1 MSLWN
6 ILIVLLIIVL
16 ILIFCNV
23 KKKEGMTEIPANI
36 FQTWK
41 TKILPP
47 YMKACVSRLKRQNHE
62 FKHHLYDDDDCR
74 DFIAEHFDST
84 VVNAFDTLIPGAY
97 KADLWR
103 YCVLYI
109 RGGIYLDIK
118 YECHNNFKLVTLLDK
133 PHYVLDRKEYAE
145 PGSVLV
151 YNGFMVSPA
160 KNPVL
165 KKCIE
170 EIIKHVENR
179 EFGYNPLYPT
189 GPGLLG
195 RVLGKN
201 SDIDLIYSSDTKYI
215 MWKRKKILKIYPEYR
230 KEQNIVQ
237 PGNHYHF
244 MWKQGLIYH
253 P

>member
-1 MSLWN
+1 M
-6 ILIVLLIIVL
+6 II
-16 ILIFCNV
+16 IFCSLL
-23 KKKEGMTEIPANI
+23 KKSKEGFNEIPANL

-41 TKILPP
+41 SKALPP
-47 YMKACVSRLKRQNHE
+47 YMNACVSRLKRQNPE
-62 FKHHLYDDDDCR
+62 FKHYLYDDDDCR
-74 DFIAEHFDST
+74 DFIAEHFDDNVLYS
-84 VVNAFDTLIPGAY
+84 FDTLLPGAY

-118 YECHNNFKLVTLLDK
+118 YECNDFKLSTLLDK
-133 PHYVLDRKEYAE
+133 AHYVLDRKEYAE

-165 KKCIE
+165 KKCIDQ
-170 EIIKHVENR
+170 IVKNVTNR

-195 RVLGKN
+195 NVLGKDE
-201 SDIDLIYSSDTKYI
+201 DIDLTYSSDTRYI
-215 MWKRKKILKIYPEYR
+215 LLKGKKILKIYPEYR
-230 KEQNIVQ
+230 EEQTKVQ
-237 PGNHYHF
+237 PGNHYHYL
-244 MWKQGLIYH
+244 WKQGLIYQ

>member
-1 MSLWN
+1 M
-6 ILIVLLIIVL
+6 LLL
-16 ILIFCNV
+16 LFIFIAFR
-23 KKKEGMTEIPANI
+23 KKKEGMCEIPANL

-41 TKILPP
+41 SKILPP
-47 YMKACVSRLKRQNHE
+47 YMNACVSRLKRQNHE
-62 FKHHLYDDDDCR
+62 FKHYLFDDDDCR
-74 DFIAEHFDST
+74 DFIAEHFDEKVLYS
-84 VVNAFDTLIPGAY
+84 FDALLPGAY

-118 YECHNNFKLVTLLDK
+118 YECYHNFKLNTLLDK
-133 PHYVLDRKEYAE
+133 PHYVLDRKEYAA

-151 YNGFMVSPA
+151 YNGFIVSPA

-165 KKCIE
+165 KMCIE
-170 EIIKHVENR
+170 QIVQNVANR

-195 RVLGKN
+195 QVLGKDK
-201 SDIDLIYSSDTKYI
+201 DIDLTYSSDTKYI
-215 MWKRKKILKIYPEYR
+215 LLDRKKILKIYPEYR
-230 KEQNIVQ
+230 DEQNKLQ

-244 MWKQGLIYH
+244 LWKQGLIYQ